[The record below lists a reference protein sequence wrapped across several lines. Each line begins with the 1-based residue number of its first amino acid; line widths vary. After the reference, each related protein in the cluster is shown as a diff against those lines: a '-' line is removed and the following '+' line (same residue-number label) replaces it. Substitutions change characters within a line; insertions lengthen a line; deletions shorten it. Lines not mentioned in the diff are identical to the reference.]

1 MARVTIELYGI
12 ARKRAGC
19 ESVVVEGFT
28 LHDALMALERAAPA
42 LHGEVVDA
50 GSLAPHWRMALGG
63 ASFTEDGATPLVD
76 GTRWVLLSSLA
87 GG

>member
-12 ARKRAGC
+12 ARKRAGR
-19 ESVVVEGFT
+19 ESVVVEAVT
-28 LHDALMALERAAPA
+28 LRDALLALERTAPA
-42 LHGEVVDA
+42 LRGEVVTQGA
-50 GSLAPHWRMALGG
+50 LAPHWRMALDG
-63 ASFTEDGATPLVD
+63 ATFMEDGATPLVD

>member
-12 ARKRAGC
+12 ARRRAGR

-28 LHDALMALERAAPA
+28 LHEALVALERAAPA
-42 LHGEVVDA
+42 LRGEVVEG
-50 GSLAPHWRMALGG
+50 GSLAPHWRMALDGT
-63 ASFTEDGATPLVD
+63 SFVEDGATPLVD